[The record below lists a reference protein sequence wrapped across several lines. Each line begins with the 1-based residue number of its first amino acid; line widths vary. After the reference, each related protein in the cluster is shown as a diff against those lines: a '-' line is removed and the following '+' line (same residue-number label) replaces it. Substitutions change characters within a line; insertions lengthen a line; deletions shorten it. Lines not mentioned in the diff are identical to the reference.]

1 MVTHEREFLA
11 HLNRLASADRYVR
24 FLRDVAEATGVA
36 ITPKSLR
43 SDADIERFAA
53 ELHFGYSDKS
63 VENYRSVMRRYV
75 EMVEARGL

>member
-11 HLNRLASADRYVR
+11 HLNGLASADRYAR
-24 FLRDVAEATGVA
+24 FLRDVAETTGLS

-43 SDADIERFAA
+43 SDEDIERFAA
-53 ELHFGYSDKS
+53 GLYGRYSEKS

-75 EMVEARGL
+75 AMVEERGL

>member
-11 HLNRLASADRYVR
+11 HLDGLASADRYVKY
-24 FLRDVAEATGVA
+24 LRDVAEVTGVV

-43 SDADIERFAA
+43 SDSDVAQLASALRSR
-53 ELHFGYSDKS
+53 YSPKS
-63 VENYRSVMRRYV
+63 IENYRSVMRRYV